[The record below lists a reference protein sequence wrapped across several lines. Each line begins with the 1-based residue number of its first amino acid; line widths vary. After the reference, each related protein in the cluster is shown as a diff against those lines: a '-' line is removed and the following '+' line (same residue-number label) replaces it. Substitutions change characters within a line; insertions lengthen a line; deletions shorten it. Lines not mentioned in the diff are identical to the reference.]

1 MEENLAHHEYLKYR
15 LRLSGTT
22 MAALAR
28 ELGINHASLICITK
42 RRRRSKRIEQALAD
56 KLNVPVDELFNNQG
70 DEQT

>member
-1 MEENLAHHEYLKYR
+1 
-15 LRLSGTT
+15 

-56 KLNVPVDELFNNQG
+56 KLNVPVDELFNNKG

>member
-15 LRLSGTT
+15 LRVSGTT

-56 KLNVPVDELFNNQG
+56 KLNVHVDQLFNMQE
-70 DEQT
+70 DDRT